1 MRDGCGCRRLVHSP
15 HRPTLD
21 GQTVPIFLPSFDA
34 VAGSYG
40 RGIPARAVDLQ
51 SIIPNYLSDRLGFDV
66 CLLRYYSLSTRPTAM
81 FSLRSSYRLSRLLR
95 KTPLI
100 RGLATEARLTPDH
113 VRIVEVGPRDG
124 LQNEKTT
131 IPLETKLELLRR
143 LSTTGLATIEAGSF
157 VPEKWVPQVSSIY
170 TLNSDGSGS

>member
-1 MRDGCGCRRLVHSP
+1 
-15 HRPTLD
+15 
-21 GQTVPIFLPSFDA
+21 
-34 VAGSYG
+34 
-40 RGIPARAVDLQ
+40 
-51 SIIPNYLSDRLGFDV
+51 
-66 CLLRYYSLSTRPTAM
+66 M